1 MKKYSI
7 RPNDLSGDGCGCDG
21 YEQMG
26 SEIGIANHLDHTAT
40 TSSSPSSVGE
50 YDNYY
55 NSTFLTEYD
64 SMLDST
70 YFRRKIAKNV

>member
-1 MKKYSI
+1 
-7 RPNDLSGDGCGCDG
+7 
-21 YEQMG
+21 MG

-40 TSSSPSSVGE
+40 TSSSPTSVGE